1 MTFRA
6 LNSARRVIFLA
17 TGEEKAQVI
26 AEAFCGVPHEAPHP
40 CERVAPLHARRE
52 VLIDHAAAS
61 RVPHEEKD
69 PEKTKGGDAGK
80 DE

>member
-1 MTFRA
+1 VPQLDEWRLTLTFPA

-26 AEAFCGVPHEAPHP
+26 AEAFGGLEHPQPHP

-52 VLIDHAAAS
+52 VLIDRDAAS
-61 RVPHEEKD
+61 KIPSANE
-69 PEKTKGGDAGK
+69 
-80 DE
+80 